1 MLYWDDR
8 VFPYFIFLSSLFL
21 FHYSFEFDG
30 SNAAF
35 YDKQWFKDLKRGA
48 TVVTDRVDYSNKSLA
63 WNTRR
68 L

>member
-21 FHYSFEFDG
+21 FHYSFESDG

-35 YDKQWFKDLKRGA
+35 YDKQ
-48 TVVTDRVDYSNKSLA
+48 
-63 WNTRR
+63 
-68 L
+68 